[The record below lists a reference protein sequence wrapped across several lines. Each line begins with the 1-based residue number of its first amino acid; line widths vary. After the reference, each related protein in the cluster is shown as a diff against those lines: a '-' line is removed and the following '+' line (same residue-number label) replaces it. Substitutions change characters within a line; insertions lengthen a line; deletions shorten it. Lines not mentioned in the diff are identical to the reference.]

1 MASGRKKKSKAKSA
15 RKSSR
20 ASAVVATAAGGP
32 TPQAVLDN
40 TFVLGVAL
48 QTQSLDTGRWTG
60 NQVEQWT
67 GERRDVMLIHQ
78 QLEAPAS
85 KLHGYAAAQLQAL
98 VSSGMAATT
107 LVQIARGPGTME
119 TALKAVWAHKGLL
132 RAAV

>member
-20 ASAVVATAAGGP
+20 ASAVVATAAGWP

-40 TFVLGVAL
+40 TFVLGAAL
-48 QTQSLDTGRWTG
+48 QTQSLDTGRWTAD
-60 NQVEQWT
+60 QVDEWE
-67 GERRDVMLIHQ
+67 GERRDVMLIYQ
-78 QLEAPAS
+78 QLEAPTS

-107 LVQIARGPGTME
+107 VVQIARGPGTME
-119 TALKAVWAHKGLL
+119 SALAAVRAHKGQL